1 MVPRAL
7 EAPLSGGPQWTLIG
21 GRCRVRRRRF
31 LVLGILQPCR
41 QASSHVVLPALRD
54 KHKTAGDAPAS
65 YGILFIID
73 GPMWQMNLD
82 DICPIVDAV
91 TDLPLR
97 DKRSVLQD
105 VAHRAALALNVA
117 DDIVFNAVLRRE
129 ELGSTGVGNGVAIP
143 HVRLEQVKKPFGILV
158 RLREPIDF
166 NAVDGQRVDLVCL
179 ILLGKGNEAVQ
190 LTALASVARRLR
202 TPELLQEL
210 RRAPNRVVLY
220 NVMVGRARQSR

>member
-1 MVPRAL
+1 
-7 EAPLSGGPQWTLIG
+7 
-21 GRCRVRRRRF
+21 
-31 LVLGILQPCR
+31 
-41 QASSHVVLPALRD
+41 
-54 KHKTAGDAPAS
+54 
-65 YGILFIID
+65 
-73 GPMWQMNLD
+73 MNLD

-179 ILLGKGNEAVQ
+179 ILLGKENEAVQ
-190 LTALASVARRLR
+190 LTALASVARKLR

-220 NVMVGRARQSR
+220 NVMIGRARQSR